1 MNQTVA
7 RQLLQI
13 KKYPNRR
20 YYDTTR
26 SCHVTLQE
34 VHDMVVGGHDVII
47 TDSRN
52 GDDITNLV
60 LLQILLEKD
69 QPKLDLF
76 PSSILLLM
84 IRSNHQ
90 VLRASVERFFGPF
103 MSMLATS
110 QKQFE
115 GYVRQA
121 MHGQIVNP
129 LQWASSM
136 MQAFSGAGANH
147 STSPPPGDG
156 YDDHAPP
163 PDETDASLESLR
175 TQLSDL
181 HRRLDE
187 LTASRGDYPAPGRA
201 AARPPE
207 DPA

>member
-7 RQLLQI
+7 RQTLQI

-34 VHDMVVGGHDVII
+34 VHDLVVGGHDVLI

-147 STSPPPGDG
+147 ATSPPPDAD
-156 YDDHAPP
+156 YDHAPP
-163 PDETDASLESLR
+163 PDESDATLESLR
-175 TQLSDL
+175 AQLSDL

-187 LTASRGDYPAPGRA
+187 LTAAREDDLSPGRVS
-201 AARPPE
+201 ARPPE
-207 DPA
+207 GPA

>member
-7 RQLLQI
+7 RELLQI

-34 VHDMVVGGHDVII
+34 VNDLVASGHDVLI

-76 PSSILLLM
+76 PSSVLHLM

-90 VLRASVERFFGPF
+90 VLRSSVERFFGPF

-136 MQAFSGAGANH
+136 MQAFSGAGAPH
-147 STSPPPGDG
+147 ATPTAAGADA
-156 YDDHAPP
+156 YDDAPP
-163 PDETDASLESLR
+163 PDETDATLESLR

-187 LTASRGDYPAPGRA
+187 LTASRGEHNPPSRGASPPA
-201 AARPPE
+201 
-207 DPA
+207 